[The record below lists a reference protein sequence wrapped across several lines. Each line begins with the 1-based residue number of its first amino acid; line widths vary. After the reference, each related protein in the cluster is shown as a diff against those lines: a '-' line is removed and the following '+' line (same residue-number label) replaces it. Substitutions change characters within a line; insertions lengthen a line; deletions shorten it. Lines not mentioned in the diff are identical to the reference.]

1 MEMSSPGSKFLG
13 NLNKEYTI
21 VKELDFGGSSKVYEV
36 LDNNTGETK
45 VAKIF
50 DDDCEIEFGKEVSI
64 FNSIKDLNC
73 AIQMLSYGKG
83 FLSMEEDDEGFKNYI
98 ILEYGK
104 GNLLQYMEK
113 LNKPFSPE
121 TALYLFYQFIK
132 DVKELHQRYISH
144 RDLKA
149 ENVLLVGNNLS
160 VKLCDFG
167 LSKSFLNENKQ
178 KIKFKDSF
186 TIGSRFHYPPEIL
199 ENKYYDGEKCDVY
212 CAGITLFSL
221 ATRSFPF
228 QKATPND
235 GVYNMIYSNKIEQF
249 WNYIDPNNLLSPQ
262 FRDLFVK
269 MVKYNPGERIALNQ
283 IFDEPYLARLRNPN
297 EETLAYFQ
305 NKVVSELGNINIYS
319 SV

>member
-1 MEMSSPGSKFLG
+1 MSSPGSKFLG

-36 LDNNTGETK
+36 LDYNTGETK

-50 DDDCEIEFGKEVSI
+50 DDDCEIEFEKEVSI

-83 FLSMEEDDEGFKNYI
+83 FLSMEDDEGFKNYI

-113 LNKPFSPE
+113 LNKPFSQE

-221 ATRSFPF
+221 ATIGTSL
-228 QKATPND
+228 K
-235 GVYNMIYSNKIEQF
+235 GY
-249 WNYIDPNNLLSPQ
+249 L
-262 FRDLFVK
+262 
-269 MVKYNPGERIALNQ
+269 
-283 IFDEPYLARLRNPN
+283 IFN
-297 EETLAYFQ
+297 
-305 NKVVSELGNINIYS
+305 
-319 SV
+319 